1 MPKKT
6 PRFRGEVKDGKFQPE
21 DPIAFMKQIRS
32 LDGKTVWASMEEWK
46 EFKHRSL
53 NENSY
58 YHGVVIDILSSE
70 LGYTH
75 DEMHEVI
82 KWKFLA
88 HPIELKG
95 QKVMTAVS
103 TASLSTSE
111 FEGLMAKIRTWA
123 SMELGIYIPEPNE
136 VPYNF
141 FG

>member
-1 MPKKT
+1 MKKT
-6 PRFRGEVKDGKFQPE
+6 PRFRGVVKDGKFQPE

-32 LDGKTVWASMEEWK
+32 LDGKEVWASMEEWK
-46 EFKHRSL
+46 EFKQRSL
-53 NENSY
+53 NENRY
-58 YHGVVIDILSSE
+58 YWSVVIDILSSE
-70 LGYTH
+70 LGYTPE
-75 DEMHEVI
+75 EMHEVI

-111 FEGLMAKIRTWA
+111 FEGLMSKIRTWA